1 MFLPHENDCQSLK
14 AGGAR
19 PGYVGVEIG
28 VANQLLKNLHFLYG
42 QQEVITGLE
51 YMQVHT
57 DLGEN
62 VTPVE

>member
-1 MFLPHENDCQSLK
+1 M
-14 AGGAR
+14 
-19 PGYVGVEIG
+19 GYVGMEIG
-28 VANQLLKNLHFLYG
+28 VTNQLLKNLHFLYG
-42 QQEVITGLE
+42 QQEIITGLE